1 MYHRM
6 GILILVWMYM
16 SWTSK
21 QRFFAMNSKFGLT
34 PDCVREWKNL
44 LAPSLLSATPPISDK
59 ICSSLHPFHSDF
71 KFKVELLEEVKMKVC
86 SDGERGTEHC
96 VTTYIPL
103 KSLGIC
109 LTPCCTCAKVGKSFL
124 NIILGV
130 HTWEVY
136 GTCIQNLEK
145 GRNFF
150 FFAAPFRLNTQ
161 YLFHCNVEINP

>member
-1 MYHRM
+1 
-6 GILILVWMYM
+6 
-16 SWTSK
+16 
-21 QRFFAMNSKFGLT
+21 MNSKFGLT

-59 ICSSLHPFHSDF
+59 ICSSLHPVHSDF

-130 HTWEVY
+130 QCTYLGGVRYLHSKSGERKKLLFL
-136 GTCIQNLEK
+136 CCS
-145 GRNFF
+145 F
-150 FFAAPFRLNTQ
+150 PFKYPVPISL
-161 YLFHCNVEINP
+161 